1 MTAEP
6 AAKDESAWFDWVF
19 ERHEI
24 LDITRRKLV
33 QCGEMSKERVG
44 LRNETAVGD
53 RAYTRP
59 KRAPPLMLFLLVVS
73 DRRWAPVLAGNEDVV
88 DNTFH
93 AVAVPGDG
101 VVAAL
106 RELAAATRADE
117 TPI

>member
-44 LRNETAVGD
+44 LRNETAVGVTPG
-53 RAYTRP
+53 TR
-59 KRAPPLMLFLLVVS
+59 KLGRRQNSSIWSFLAILWAIAPSFWLRGRFQWLV
-73 DRRWAPVLAGNEDVV
+73 
-88 DNTFH
+88 T
-93 AVAVPGDG
+93 PG
-101 VVAAL
+101 
-106 RELAAATRADE
+106 T
-117 TPI
+117 